1 MKMPNYNIS
10 VVYYFR
16 DMSFIFIFREKGLHL
31 SISLNIFK
39 NNLKDILTDVN
50 KSDRFHITVQGWTG
64 TL

>member
-31 SISLNIFK
+31 SILLNIFK

-50 KSDRFHITVQGWTG
+50 KSDRFHITV
-64 TL
+64 